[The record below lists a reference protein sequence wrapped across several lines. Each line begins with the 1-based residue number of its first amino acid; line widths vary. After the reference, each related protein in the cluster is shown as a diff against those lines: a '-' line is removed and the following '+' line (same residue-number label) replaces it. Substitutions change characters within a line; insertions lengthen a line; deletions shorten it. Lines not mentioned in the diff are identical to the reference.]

1 MKTKPHHHSIRGRP
15 MRATLSTDNLVHNLA
30 VIKRTAPK
38 SKIIAMVKSNGY
50 GHGLRSVA
58 QRLQQD
64 VAWLGVASI
73 NEALALRDAGITG
86 PILLMEGVFSA
97 PEYHM
102 ASEHGFGVVVHN
114 FAQLNWLVSA
124 KIRDLFVWLK
134 VDTGMGRL
142 GFSLTDWEEAYEQVA
157 SLVEGPNKMGLMSHF
172 ACASDRAH
180 PLNAAQK
187 QAFYNLLQKK
197 DIQASLCNSAGVL
210 HFQEAHYDYVR
221 PGLALYGVSPS
232 DEACA
237 HDYDLRPVMT
247 LRSGIIAIKTFQVG
261 DSIGY
266 GADYVCQRPSRIA
279 VVACG
284 YGDGY
289 PQNAPTGTP
298 VLVAGHRCPVVG
310 RVSMDMLTIDITDYP
325 DVEDDAPVVLWGE
338 GLPLEE
344 VALAVQRSPYELLTG
359 VQHRVQFKW
368 ETC

>member
-1 MKTKPHHHSIRGRP
+1 MKSELHYHSIRGRP

-30 VIKRTAPK
+30 VIKRAAPK
-38 SKIIAMVKSNGY
+38 SNVIAMVKSNGY

-58 QRLQQD
+58 QRLEQD

-73 NEALALRDAGITG
+73 NEALALRDAGVTG

-97 PEYHM
+97 PEYHL
-102 ASEHGFGVVVHN
+102 ASDHGFGVVVHN
-114 FAQLNWLVSA
+114 FSQLTWLADS
-124 KIRDLFVWLK
+124 KKRDLFIWLK

-142 GFSLTDWEEAYEQVA
+142 GFSLTDWEQAYNQAVDLVA
-157 SLVEGPNKMGLMSHF
+157 GPEKMGLMSHF
-172 ACASDRAH
+172 ACASDRMH
-180 PLNAAQK
+180 PLNAEQK
-187 QAFYNLLQKK
+187 QAFYHLVQKK
-197 DIQASLCNSAGVL
+197 KVQASLCNSAGVL
-210 HFQEAHYDYVR
+210 HFQDAHYDYIR
-221 PGLALYGVSPS
+221 PGLALYGVSPCDGS
-232 DEACA
+232 RA

-279 VVACG
+279 VIACG

-298 VLVAGHRCPVVG
+298 VLIAGHRCPIVG
-310 RVSMDMLTIDITDYP
+310 RVSMDMLTVDITDYP
-325 DVEDDAPVVLWGE
+325 DVDDAASVVLWGE
-338 GLPLEE
+338 GLPIEE
-344 VALAVQRSPYELLTG
+344 VADSVQRSPYELLTG

>member
-1 MKTKPHHHSIRGRP
+1 MKSELHYHSIRGRP
-15 MRATLSTDNLVHNLA
+15 MRATLSTDNLAHNLA

-38 SKIIAMVKSNGY
+38 SKVIAMVKSNGY

-58 QRLQQD
+58 QRLEQD

-97 PEYHM
+97 PEYHLV
-102 ASEHGFGVVVHN
+102 SDHGFGVVVHN
-114 FAQLNWLVSA
+114 FAQLAWLADS
-124 KIRDLFVWLK
+124 KKRDLFVWLK

-142 GFSLTDWEEAYEQVA
+142 GFSLTDWEQAYNQVA
-157 SLVEGPNKMGLMSHF
+157 DLVTGPEKIGLMSHF
-172 ACASDRAH
+172 ACASDRRH
-180 PLNAAQK
+180 PLNAKQK
-187 QAFYNLLQKK
+187 LAFNHLVQNKK
-197 DIQASLCNSAGVL
+197 VQASLCNSAGVL
-210 HFQEAHYDYVR
+210 HFQDAHYDYIR
-221 PGLALYGVSPS
+221 PGLALYGVSPCDDS
-232 DEACA
+232 CA

-247 LRSGIIAIKTFQVG
+247 LHSGIIAIKTFQVG

-279 VVACG
+279 VIACG

-298 VLVAGHRCPVVG
+298 VLIAGHRCPIVG
-310 RVSMDMLTIDITDYP
+310 RVSMDMLTVDITDYP
-325 DVEDDAPVVLWGE
+325 DVDDAASVVLWGE
-338 GLPLEE
+338 GLPIEE
-344 VALAVQRSPYELLTG
+344 VADSVQRSPYELLTG

-368 ETC
+368 EAC

>member
-1 MKTKPHHHSIRGRP
+1 MKSESLHHSIRGRP

-38 SKIIAMVKSNGY
+38 SQVIAMVKSNGY

-58 QRLQQD
+58 QRLDHD

-97 PEYHM
+97 PEYHL
-102 ASEHGFGVVVHN
+102 ASDYGFGVVVHN
-114 FAQLNWLVSA
+114 FAQLVWLADS
-124 KIRDLFVWLK
+124 KRRDLFVWLK

-142 GFSLTDWEEAYEQVA
+142 GFALTDWEQAYEQAVG
-157 SLVEGPNKMGLMSHF
+157 LVSGADKIGLMSHF
-172 ACASDRAH
+172 ACASERAH
-180 PLNAAQK
+180 PLNVAQQ
-187 QAFYNLLQKK
+187 QAFHALVESKG
-197 DIQASLCNSAGVL
+197 IQASLCNSAGVL
-210 HFQEAHYDYVR
+210 HFQDAHYDYVR
-221 PGLALYGVSPS
+221 PGLALYGISPC
-232 DEACA
+232 DETSA
-237 HDYDLRPVMT
+237 HYYDLRPVMT

-279 VVACG
+279 VIACG

-298 VLVAGHRCPVVG
+298 VLVAGNRCPVVG
-310 RVSMDMLTIDITDYP
+310 RVSMDMLTVDITDYP
-325 DVEDDAPVVLWGE
+325 DVADDDSVVLWGE
-338 GLPLEE
+338 GLPLED
-344 VALAVQRSPYELLTG
+344 VAAVVQRSPYELLTG